1 MANNR
6 KQTSDFSDRAL
17 EMIMRDV
24 LSSMQECLLET
35 AYRNSKEADFEIIEI
50 HPPRNS
56 ERTSTATEEE
66 GSSNAAVLN
75 FPSRSQGYG

>member
-6 KQTSDFSDRAL
+6 KQTTDFSDRAL

-35 AYRNSKEADFEIIEI
+35 SYKNSKEAGFEIVEI
-50 HPPRNS
+50 RPPRKS
-56 ERTSTATEEE
+56 EKTSTATEE
-66 GSSNAAVLN
+66 GDSSNAAILN